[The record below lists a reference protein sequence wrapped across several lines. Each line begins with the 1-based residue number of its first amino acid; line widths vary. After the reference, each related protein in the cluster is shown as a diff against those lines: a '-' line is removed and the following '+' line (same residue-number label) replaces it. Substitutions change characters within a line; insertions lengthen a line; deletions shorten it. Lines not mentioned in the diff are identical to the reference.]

1 MFHRASP
8 GVSIET
14 DDEED
19 ELGLTSDTNDD
30 TTPQVL
36 KIQ

>member
-8 GVSIET
+8 GVSIDT

-19 ELGLTSDTNDD
+19 ELGLTIDTNDD
-30 TTPQVL
+30 TTQVL